1 MRKYPKFLKTLPEF
15 YGLGFPDLGV
25 LMVMLYFS
33 MLFNLRPVVS
43 IILSGLA
50 ILAAKFIRKNMDF
63 VGWIL
68 PRNKE
73 IFLSD
78 ETRED
83 DR

>member
-25 LMVMLYFS
+25 LMGVLYFS
-33 MLFNLRPVVS
+33 MLFNLRPIVS
-43 IILSGLA
+43 IALSGLF
-50 ILAAKFIRKNMDF
+50 ILAFKYIRMNMDF

-68 PRNKE
+68 PKEKE

-78 ETRED
+78 VTREGEP
-83 DR
+83 